1 MQQAGLIQYAEKR
14 SAVPHNRCS
23 ISEIKK
29 IAANEAVP
37 LKLKELAGVFVFFF
51 SFGLFIELD
60 YFSYRII
67 LKKTKTKK
75 CYLIIKYSFKKSCKL
90 YAMAFRKQLLLAYE

>member
-51 SFGLFIELD
+51 VLGCLLS
-60 YFSYRII
+60 
-67 LKKTKTKK
+67 
-75 CYLIIKYSFKKSCKL
+75 LIIFLIESSLKRQRQKNVISL
-90 YAMAFRKQLLLAYE
+90 